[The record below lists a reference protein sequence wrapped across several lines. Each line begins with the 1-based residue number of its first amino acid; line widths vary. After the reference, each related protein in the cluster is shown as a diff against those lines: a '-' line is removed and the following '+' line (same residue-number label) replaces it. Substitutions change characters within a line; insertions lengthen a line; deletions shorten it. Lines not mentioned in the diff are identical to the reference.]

1 MREEHMMILKMLEE
15 GKITSEEAAA
25 LIDALDEATE
35 AGPGSP
41 GGQRGGSEPPGGLG
55 EAAGETA
62 GPSDER
68 GDSAGAGAEAGADGE
83 DTGETEGGGTGE
95 CARKW
100 GPAGR
105 GPDLS
110 KIRALA
116 DRLAHLAEASYGPA
130 LESLADRIEKA
141 VGRAVEE
148 KERAMRR
155 VSRAKERAAGGPGGE
170 NDSGPHGCFRW
181 GEPPFTGEAFTEP
194 FLGAFAPGVRVK
206 KSFEGAFDGQFERV
220 TVEAVTSNGGIA
232 IEPWDGPGFRVEVR
246 ARVRG
251 VPSDPAGAQARLEEA
266 VDYEAGPGKLRIDCS
281 GGRAVSGASLTIQLP
296 RRFKYDL
303 DLETSNGKVEIGSL
317 DCGTIDVE
325 TSNGRI
331 DLDGT
336 STAIAELETSNGRI
350 QCRGAAKKLVAE
362 TSNGSIF
369 VASGRPSGDAVYE
382 LETSNGSIEVQLAV
396 ADDVGCRV
404 EAETSHGGI
413 HVALP
418 DLVYQVNRK
427 SMGHEEIVATTPDY
441 EAKASTV
448 RIKAETSNG
457 SIAIISADAGAGR
470 AGRHAHSHPH
480 GAPGGP
486 GASDAP
492 GAGSSERTDEPEPRG
507 HQ

>member
-25 LIDALDEATE
+25 LIEALDEATE
-35 AGPGSP
+35 AGHGSP
-41 GGQRGGSEPPGGLG
+41 GRGGAGGSSGPPDELGGATEG
-55 EAAGETA
+55 DAA
-62 GPSDER
+62 PSDER
-68 GDSAGAGAEAGADGE
+68 AGGAGAGVEDGAHAE
-83 DTGETEGGGTGE
+83 DTQETRGGGIGE
-95 CARKW
+95 RAGEWRR
-100 GPAGR
+100 GGR

-141 VGRAVEE
+141 VERAVEE
-148 KERAMRR
+148 KERAM
-155 VSRAKERAAGGPGGE
+155 
-170 NDSGPHGCFRW
+170 
-181 GEPPFTGEAFTEP
+181 P
-194 FLGAFAPGVRVK
+194 FLGAFAPGVTVK
-206 KSFEGAFDGQFERV
+206 KSFEGTFDGHSETV

-251 VPSDPAGAQARLEEA
+251 VPSDPASAQARLEEA
-266 VDYEAGPGKLRIDCS
+266 IDYEAAPGKLRIDCS

-296 RRFKYDL
+296 RRFKYDFG
-303 DLETSNGKVEIGSL
+303 LETSNGKIEIGPL

-336 STAIAELETSNGRI
+336 SATVAELETSNGRI
-350 QCRGAAKKLVAE
+350 QCRGAARKLVAE

-369 VASGRPSGDAVYE
+369 LACRKPSGEAVYE
-382 LETSNGSIEVQLAV
+382 LETSNGSIEVQLA
-396 ADDVGCRV
+396 AGDEVGCCV
-404 EAETSHGGI
+404 EAETSYGDI

-418 DLVYQVNRK
+418 DLVYQANTR
-427 SMGHEEIVATTPDY
+427 SMGHKEVKAMTPDY
-441 EAKASTV
+441 EAKANRV

-457 SIAIISADAGAGR
+457 SITISSADACAGGAARDAHVHPNGR
-470 AGRHAHSHPH
+470 
-480 GAPGGP
+480 PGEP

-492 GAGSSERTDEPEPRG
+492 AGPIPEVEEDNDG
-507 HQ
+507 D